1 MIQTQQVL
9 NSIIKLTAI
18 TVYVDSSIASCDEK
32 LLYMELISVVHCE
45 IGGTKTTNFNN
56 TLLHPSIYLEY
67 NAGDRP
73 FLNIA
78 IFFSLLFS
86 DVYLGIPFEVLGIV
100 NNVSYLVTN
109 SAKYTFPKFHHV
121 DNTDGIVHVN

>member
-56 TLLHPSIYLEY
+56 TLLHPSVYLEY
-67 NAGDRP
+67 NA
-73 FLNIA
+73 
-78 IFFSLLFS
+78 
-86 DVYLGIPFEVLGIV
+86 
-100 NNVSYLVTN
+100 
-109 SAKYTFPKFHHV
+109 
-121 DNTDGIVHVN
+121 

>member
-45 IGGTKTTNFNN
+45 IGGTKTTNF
-56 TLLHPSIYLEY
+56 TLQYIWNITLET
-67 NAGDRP
+67 GH
-73 FLNIA
+73 F
-78 IFFSLLFS
+78 
-86 DVYLGIPFEVLGIV
+86 
-100 NNVSYLVTN
+100 
-109 SAKYTFPKFHHV
+109 
-121 DNTDGIVHVN
+121 

>member
-9 NSIIKLTAI
+9 NNIIKLTAI

-32 LLYMELISVVHCE
+32 LLYMELKSVVHCE

-67 NAGDRP
+67 RE
-73 FLNIA
+73 A
-78 IFFSLLFS
+78 IFERCNFFSLVFS
-86 DVYLGIPFEVLGIV
+86 DVYLGIPFKVLGIV
-100 NNVSYLVTN
+100 NVVSYLVRN

-121 DNTDGIVHVN
+121 DNTDGIVHFN